1 MKVEV
6 LSQMLKME
14 MREEK
19 MLSQIMNRT
28 VNLMKV
34 KVFRQVT

>member
-6 LSQMLKME
+6 LSQLLKME

-19 MLSQIMNRT
+19 MLSQIMKRT

-34 KVFRQVT
+34 KMFRQVT